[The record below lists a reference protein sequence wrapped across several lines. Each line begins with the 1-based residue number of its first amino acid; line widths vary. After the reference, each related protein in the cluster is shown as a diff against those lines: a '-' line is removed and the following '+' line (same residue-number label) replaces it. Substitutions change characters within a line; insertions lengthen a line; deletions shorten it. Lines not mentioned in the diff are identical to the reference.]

1 MALLRTEATAIAK
14 RNLLPALPNN
24 YQEPPI
30 HFSMEDIA
38 NIIQQ
43 IVAKGGRYAHL
54 RKGLNADE
62 MTSLPLRL
70 QNSNFVVPIY

>member
-1 MALLRTEATAIAK
+1 MALLRTEATAIVK

-24 YQEPPI
+24 YQEQPT
-30 HFSMEDIA
+30 HFSQEDIA

-43 IVAKGGRYAHL
+43 IVAKGGRYALL

-62 MTSLPLRL
+62 TISLPLRL